1 MKNILKI
8 IAAGLMVITFT
19 SAKAD
24 IQIGLGLMLGQVD
37 TSGTET
43 EGAAADTSNR
53 TKSIEEQFA
62 GADLFIETVADDGT
76 TFGISYIPFD
86 IELGSGSRTD
96 VNTAADIAAEADT
109 GTRKAEAQLVN
120 FITLYTNI
128 PMGSNGWYALL
139 GGHMATVET
148 AETLPNATYGNVDV
162 YGAQIGLGMRSG
174 NLKYEASFSDFS
186 DISVASGN
194 NSVSADADSMQFRI
208 SYGF

>member
-1 MKNILKI
+1 MKNILKVLT
-8 IAAGLMVITFT
+8 AGLMVITFT

-24 IQIGLGLMLGQVD
+24 IQIGLGLMLGQVS

-62 GADLFIETVADDGT
+62 GADLFMETVADDGT

-109 GTRKAEAQLVN
+109 GTRKAEAQLTN

-148 AETLPNATYGNVDV
+148 IETLPNATYGNVDV

>member
-8 IAAGLMVITFT
+8 LTAGLMVITFT

-24 IQIGLGLMLGQVD
+24 IQIGLGLMLGQVS

-62 GADLFIETVADDGT
+62 GADLFMETVADDGT

-109 GTRKAEAQLVN
+109 GTRKAEAQLTN